1 MQGTELLYSLNTHSG
16 VFSRTLLNSIG
27 PVDRVFLWII
37 VGSIA
42 AAVAFYF
49 LIPLFRKKQYKEA
62 RDNLQKREAA
72 FKAATGRVHLDQE
85 ADAKPERKTES
96 GNGPDQ
102 AE

>member
-1 MQGTELLYSLNTHSG
+1 MSGTALVIRLSSQG

-49 LIPLFRKKQYKEA
+49 LIPLFKKKQYKEA
-62 RDNLQKREAA
+62 RENLQKREAS
-72 FKAATGRVHLDQE
+72 FRAATGRTSLDQE
-85 ADAKPERKTES
+85 GKDDRKES
-96 GNGPDQ
+96 GKNPDD
-102 AE
+102 EVV